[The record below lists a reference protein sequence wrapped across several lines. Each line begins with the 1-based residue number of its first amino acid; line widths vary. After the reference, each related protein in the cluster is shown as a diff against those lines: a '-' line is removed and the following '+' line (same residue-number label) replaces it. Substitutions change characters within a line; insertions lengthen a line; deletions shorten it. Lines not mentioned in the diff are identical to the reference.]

1 MKQMELNMAN
11 EAINEVKETA
21 TKTAPKAKKVAK
33 RKVAAK
39 KPAARKAA
47 AKKPT
52 ARKAA
57 PKKAA
62 KKASKKT
69 NEFTA
74 RAQEAGR
81 KAFLANLGFYG
92 KAFDQVQEQFN
103 TMQDRLE
110 ERRNKASKMYTD
122 LVKRGEKVE
131 KATKSR
137 IDDIDMPEFKL
148 ESLTDRKKLDAQ
160 LDKAKARFSELK
172 ENFNFKNA
180 A

>member
-1 MKQMELNMAN
+1 MKQMEFNMAT
-11 EAINEVKETA
+11 EAINEVKQTT
-21 TKTAPKAKKVAK
+21 TKAAPKAKKVVK

-39 KPAARKAA
+39 KPAAIKVA

-57 PKKAA
+57 PKKAKAA
-62 KKASKKT
+62 KKAT

-92 KAFDQVQEQFN
+92 KAFDQVQDQFSA
-103 TMQDRLE
+103 MQDRLE
-110 ERRNKASKMYTD
+110 ERRNKTNKMYTE
-122 LVKRGEKVE
+122 LFKRGEKVE

-137 IDDIDMPEFKL
+137 IDGIDMPEFKL
-148 ESLTDRKKLDAQ
+148 ESLADRKKLEAQ

-172 ENFNFKNA
+172 ENFNFKKA